1 LRVKSCLPRLPAS
14 TPARHIR
21 AALLKS
27 EQSFF

>member
-1 LRVKSCLPRLPAS
+1 LRIKPSLPRLPAS
-14 TPARHIR
+14 TPTRHIR